1 MGAIETRTFK
11 SGNSVAVRLP
21 KSLGFA
27 AGVPVVIEQVGDTI
41 TLRASVDMTEEKRKL
56 TELITRLRDVW
67 GDEPRPVFD
76 REATRIEFPDRPG
89 LY

>member
-1 MGAIETRTFK
+1 MGFE
-11 SGNSVAVRLP
+11 
-21 KSLGFA
+21 

-67 GDEPRPVFD
+67 GDAPRPTFD
-76 REATRIEFPDRPG
+76 REETRIEFPDRLG